1 MILCYTH
8 TGWCIYNYD
17 SNYLNNNNDWQ
28 VLKIYWVP
36 GYVFQSWSY
45 QQSCPFQPHLIEMDT
60 DAHDREATSN
70 IPQAIG
76 EEQSLH
82 PKTIL
87 TQVPSA
93 SGIEKKD

>member
-1 MILCYTH
+1 
-8 TGWCIYNYD
+8 
-17 SNYLNNNNDWQ
+17 
-28 VLKIYWVP
+28 
-36 GYVFQSWSY
+36 
-45 QQSCPFQPHLIEMDT
+45 MDT